1 MAMKVGY
8 LLLSTAVALGAA
20 TTAASAAKRQV
31 GTCTSNPLQYPTIQA
46 AVNAA
51 QSGDQVQICPGTYQ
65 EEVTIGTAITLRN
78 VPNQA
83 EPTIAIPAGG
93 AVQNTYLLP
102 PNQTF
107 PAAAQILVAPAT
119 PASVTVEYVIV
130 DGSNNNIQ
138 TCGMELLGI
147 YYQNAGGKIEN
158 VTTQNQM
165 LPTGYQGCQS
175 GEGIFVENQT
185 VGTPQL
191 SIQQNTV
198 DTFDKNGITVSYA
211 AALSSIDNN
220 TVTGIGPT
228 DVIAQN
234 GIQLGY
240 GASGTINGNDVSNL
254 VYTPATY
261 GSSGILLYDI
271 PLAGALVA
279 TQVSNNIVSN
289 AQYGVVL
296 DAVDGAAGDLLPIT
310 KNTVAGAAFAGV
322 GLYSDPSVPLDDDYI
337 NVASNTISG
346 TTPYDNIDA
355 CSDNNSITSNTTSSS
370 TEAGVHLDALCQEP
384 DGQSTGVNNTVKR
397 NRILNNCVG
406 ILSGPPVGQ
415 NHIGRNRL
423 SGNTYNYEYGTD
435 SWTCSAHR
443 YMGKH
448 RPASPPPPVQ
458 PLAHLARK

>member
-1 MAMKVGY
+1 MYKLSY

-20 TTAASAAKRQV
+20 THAASAAKRQV
-31 GTCTSNPLQYPTIQA
+31 GTCTSNPLQYTTIQA
-46 AVNAA
+46 AVNDA
-51 QSGDQVQICPGTYQ
+51 QAGDQVQICPGTYQ

-78 VPNQA
+78 VPNMAQ
-83 EPTIAIPAGG
+83 PTISIPAGG

-102 PNQTF
+102 PYQSF

-119 PASVTVEYVIV
+119 PVNVTVEDVIV

-138 TCGMELLGI
+138 TCSMELLGI
-147 YYQNAGGKIEN
+147 YYQNAGGKIEG

-165 LPTGYQGCQS
+165 LPPGYQGCQS
-175 GEGIFVENQT
+175 GEGIFVESQT
-185 VGTPQL
+185 AGTPSL
-191 SIQQNTV
+191 TISGNTV
-198 DTFDKNGITVSYA
+198 NTFDKNGITVSYP
-211 AALSSIDNN
+211 AALSFISKN

-240 GASGTINGNDVSNL
+240 GASGSISGNNVSNL
-254 VYTPATY
+254 VYSPATV
-261 GSSGILLYDI
+261 GASGILLYDI

-279 TQVSNNIVSN
+279 SQVGKNIVSN

-296 DAVDGAAGDLLPIT
+296 DAVDGAPGTLLAIT
-310 KNTVAGAAFAGV
+310 KNNVTGAAFAGV

-337 NVASNTISG
+337 NVSSNTISG

-355 CSDNNSITSNTTSSS
+355 CSDNNSINHNTTSSS
-370 TEAGVHLDALCQEP
+370 TEAGIHLDALCQEP
-384 DGQSTGVNNTVKR
+384 NGQSTGINNTVDSNK
-397 NRILNNCVG
+397 IVSNCVG

-415 NHIGRNRL
+415 NNIGKNRL
-423 SGNTYNYEYGTD
+423 TGNTNNYEYGVD
-435 SWTCSAHR
+435 SWSCSAHKF
-443 YMGKH
+443 MGKH